1 MATRAKT
8 LRGFYIKTSSTS
20 IGYQEEGLLSLLKKK
35 VEGSLIADRKIDENK
50 EDADSASII
59 MNSFEFGKNHCFG
72 SIIKVKDGNET
83 ELLPKTFL
91 EKNSVSLEELS
102 SLDSDSFA
110 IVYQYYFMLNNQLLV
125 TDFYNNSETYPF
137 EVYLNQLLKNDRDCL
152 YELVPYID
160 QHPNIKPDQIKNCAL
175 ADSYLNQQVGD
186 ETLGVTKNL
195 SLKGEIIQMFFGE
208 IDNIGGYKIS
218 DIVNPRLVFD
228 VLKPKKISDEDF
240 SNCVGRILKSVTNPD
255 DLITELKGGAGKV
268 KGGKLLKTQKVT
280 VGITNNGYVD
290 ESSYS
295 LMMEK
300 FLESMK

>member
-1 MATRAKT
+1 MATRTKT
-8 LRGFYIKTSSTS
+8 LRGFYIKASSTS

-35 VEGSLIADRKIDENK
+35 VEGSLIGDRKIEENK

-91 EKNSVSLEELS
+91 GKNSVSLEELS

-160 QHPNIKPDQIKNCAL
+160 QNPNIRPDQIKNFAL

>member
-1 MATRAKT
+1 MATRTKT
-8 LRGFYIKTSSTS
+8 LRGFYIKASSTS

-35 VEGSLIADRKIDENK
+35 VEGSLIADRKIEENK

-91 EKNSVSLEELS
+91 GKNSVSLEELS

-160 QHPNIKPDQIKNCAL
+160 QNPNIRPDQIKNFAL

>member
-1 MATRAKT
+1 
-8 LRGFYIKTSSTS
+8 
-20 IGYQEEGLLSLLKKK
+20 
-35 VEGSLIADRKIDENK
+35 
-50 EDADSASII
+50 
-59 MNSFEFGKNHCFG
+59 
-72 SIIKVKDGNET
+72 
-83 ELLPKTFL
+83 
-91 EKNSVSLEELS
+91 
-102 SLDSDSFA
+102 
-110 IVYQYYFMLNNQLLV
+110 MLNNQLLV

-160 QHPNIKPDQIKNCAL
+160 QNPNIRPDQIKNFAL